1 MNTNKTLI
9 VDGDNL
15 LTIGFH
21 GLKNYFYKG
30 RHIGAIYHFINTLRL
45 TFETYHLDKIVVF
58 WDGENS
64 ALLRRK
70 SYSPYKLNRNIRIK
84 SEEEVNS
91 YNYQRNRVK
100 QYLEELYVRQAE
112 FEDCETD
119 DCVAYYTQNAKKEDI
134 IIYSSDRDLAQL
146 VSKNISLYNPSHR
159 KLYKPHDIIEY
170 EHEEILIENV
180 RVVKIICGDK
190 SDNIYGI
197 RSLGIKK
204 LLNLCP
210 ELKIR
215 PVTIDEVRS
224 KGNLLFEENSSNTTI
239 KNLLTGVTKEGVYG
253 EEFFEINT
261 KIIDLSNPFVSD
273 EAKEEIKSLITENMD
288 TTGRSYK
295 NTMKM
300 MMEDG
305 LFNVL
310 PKRDDAWIKFL
321 TPFLILTRK
330 EKNKHITRIRK

>member
-1 MNTNKTLI
+1 MNNNKTLL

-15 LTIGFH
+15 LTIGFY

-30 RHIGAIYHFINTLRL
+30 RHIGAIYHFINTLRA
-45 TFETYHLDKIVVF
+45 TFEVYHLDKIVVF

-70 SYSPYKLNRNIRIK
+70 YYDPYKLNRKTRNK
-84 SEEEVNS
+84 SEEEINS

-119 DCVAYYTQNAKKEDI
+119 DCVAYYTQNSNHEEKI
-134 IIYSSDRDLAQL
+134 LYSSDRDFAQL
-146 VSKNISLYNPSHR
+146 VNSQTSLYNPSHR
-159 KLYKPHDIIEY
+159 KLYKPLDIIEY
-170 EHEEILIENV
+170 EHEDILIENV
-180 RVVKIICGDK
+180 RIVKIICGDK

-197 RSLGIKK
+197 RNLGIKK
-204 LLNLCP
+204 LVSLCP
-210 ELKIR
+210 DIKTR
-215 PVTIDEVRS
+215 PITIDEVIA
-224 KGNLLFEENSSNTTI
+224 KGNLLFEQDKNNTTI
-239 KNLLTGVTKEGVYG
+239 KNLLTGVTKAGVYG
-253 EEFFEINT
+253 NEFFEVNT
-261 KIIDLSNPFVSD
+261 RIIDLSNPFVST
-273 EAKEEIKSLITENMD
+273 EAKSDIRDLINENMD
-288 TTGRSYK
+288 IGGRSYK

-305 LFNVL
+305 LFNLL

-330 EKNKHITRIRK
+330 EKNKHLTRTRK